1 MSAAHPDWAA
11 LYQKHRDAMYRVAA
25 TVLREVGLVD
35 QADDAVQAAMLSI
48 MKAPPS
54 GIENWEAV
62 LVKTAQ
68 RRALDI
74 LNSAAVRHAGPEL
87 AEKHDFADPSHDTDD
102 IVEVLD
108 RQREAVR
115 LRDHLALLNQQQ
127 RFVAWEYLALD
138 RPRSDIAAELSV
150 SPARISQIARAVI
163 LILRDAMGPKGG
175 SE

>member
-35 QADDAVQAAMLSI
+35 QVDDAVQAAMLSL

-62 LVKTAQ
+62 LVRTAQ

-74 LNSAAVRHAGPEL
+74 VKSAAVRHAGPEL
-87 AEKHDFADPSHDTDD
+87 AEEHDFADPGHNTDD

-108 RQREAVR
+108 RQRDAVR

-150 SPARISQIARAVI
+150 SPARISQIASAVV

-175 SE
+175 SG